1 MDGTMADYT
10 RQAKQSELEASQSAE
25 LIKFDRALQELE
37 RLGAKRIEDL
47 SMLIKDFEIEVLKS
61 IVFDLE
67 TAQARFLD
75 ADRQLKRL

>member
-1 MDGTMADYT
+1 MVDYT

-37 RLGAKRIEDL
+37 RIGAKRIEDL
-47 SMLIKDFEIEVLKS
+47 TMLIKDFEVEVLKS